1 MDPTIGRDA
10 VLPIKQALTESMG
23 QAADQAGVGPQ
34 WREVDASWP
43 ENANTQRVLSPYGGQ
58 LDKEGPTAD
67 TSEWLHQPTS
77 EHIRDEL
84 NHAIAGRQSDITKL
98 NQALPPSVVNSALA
112 EALAAKGRPQSGSS
126 TDAFRADKWG
136 ERVRDEVMNP
146 FRKYIAD
153 QGGSQALTD
162 IEDSAAA
169 GRTAGGPSR
178 EAGGTSKSVGAVLA
192 GAKMA
197 GSTLLSPLL
206 AGIED
211 PGFVRALAGRS
222 LTDKTLPPLLQQYGI
237 RAGLG
242 AQPSPDDVR
251 KRVAGWVSA
260 LPSTAGSAMS
270 GIANVLSS
278 YAGGAR

>member
-1 MDPTIGRDA
+1 VHRPTSTTVKGKLEDA
-10 VLPIKQALTESMG
+10 VKGDQFDVNTLNQQLTPK
-23 QAADQAGVGPQ
+23 V
-34 WREVDASWP
+34 
-43 ENANTQRVLSPYGGQ
+43 ANS
-58 LDKEGPTAD
+58 
-67 TSEWLHQPTS
+67 
-77 EHIRDEL
+77 
-84 NHAIAGRQSDITKL
+84 AIAET
-98 NQALPPSVVNSALA
+98 
-112 EALAAKGRPQSGSS
+112 LAAKGRPQSGSS

-136 ERVRDEVMNP
+136 ERVRDEVSQPMLD
-146 FRKYIAD
+146 YIEQ
-153 QGGSQALTD
+153 QGGPQARAD

-169 GRTAGGPSR
+169 GRTSGGPSR
-178 EAGGTSKSVGAVLA
+178 EAAGMPKAVGAVLTA
-192 GAKMA
+192 GKLA
-197 GSTLLSPLL
+197 GGALSPLL

-260 LPSTAGSAMS
+260 LPSTAGSAAS
-270 GIANVLSS
+270 GIASVLSS